1 MNRRESISLIGSGAL
16 GIAAT
21 PGVAA
26 SGSGKRRLDLD
37 PANPDHL
44 ALIHRKLAWSMDDT
58 VGYWWLKGM
67 RYAALP
73 PTYTPFWNMLVAKIF
88 RVTDMTD
95 DTYTVTSISTTYYT
109 DPSSGVLLD
118 TFNNPITG
126 KINKIMYPEPKVVVE
141 RFGRKGDLN
150 PPTIPSST
158 VVHNS
163 EPGPAWVAGDDVW
176 VRGDW
181 AFRAVPDDPTR
192 KVFQVEDFSTYWG
205 SLKEVADPTRKA
217 VTAGQVFT
225 DILNFPPWLEM
236 GDRNGHY
243 FSRCFGRK
251 VFSQDAMPE
260 EWKRLTAQ
268 RYPDIARN
276 AAAKLKD

>member
-1 MNRRESISLIGSGAL
+1 MNRRESMGLIGGGAI
-16 GIAAT
+16 GMAGMSSAAE
-21 PGVAA
+21 PRSKQG
-26 SGSGKRRLDLD
+26 LLELD

-44 ALIHRKLAWSMDDT
+44 ALIFRKLAWSVDDSI
-58 VGYWWLKGM
+58 GYWWLKGM

-73 PTYTPFWNMLVAKIF
+73 PTYTPFWNMLVARIF

-95 DTYTVTSISTTYYT
+95 DTYTVRSITTTYYT
-109 DPSSGVLLD
+109 DPATGALLE

-126 KINKIMYPEPKVVVE
+126 KVNKIMYPEAKVVVE
-141 RFGRKGDLN
+141 RFGRMGELN
-150 PPTIPSST
+150 PPKIPGST
-158 VVHNS
+158 VTHNT
-163 EPGPAWVAGDDVW
+163 EPGPAWIVGDDVW
-176 VRGDW
+176 VRSDW

-205 SLKEVADPTRKA
+205 SLRDVADPSRKA
-217 VTAGQVFT
+217 VPAGQVFT

-251 VFSQDAMPE
+251 VFSQGAMPE

-268 RYPDIARN
+268 RHPEIARN
-276 AAAKLKD
+276 VAAMLTG